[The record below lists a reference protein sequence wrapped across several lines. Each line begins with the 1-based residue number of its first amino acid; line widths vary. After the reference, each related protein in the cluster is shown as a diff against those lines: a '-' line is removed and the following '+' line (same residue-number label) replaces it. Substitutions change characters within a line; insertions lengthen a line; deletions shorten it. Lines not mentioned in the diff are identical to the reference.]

1 MSLTSTS
8 FFMFFIAVF
17 GACLLL
23 ERHNLQKKWLLL
35 VTSYYFYM
43 SIDWHFSLLLAL
55 LTAINYIAGAAV
67 VSFVSKSAKQA
78 AVAAAIV
85 LSLVMLFYFKYANFF
100 IGELAALLNFGFMD
114 REQPLLNVVLPV
126 GISFMTFQAI
136 TYPIDLY
143 AGRLSRKASVLDFS
157 LFMAFFPQLLSGPI
171 VRAGHFMPQL
181 EDNGG
186 FNGQHMMAGI
196 FLVLRGLVK
205 KVMIADVL
213 ALHIVDPAFAD
224 PGGFSS
230 AFLFVALIAFSFQ
243 VYADLGGYTDIA
255 LGVGRM
261 LGYKL
266 PINFNR
272 PYLSTSIANYWQR
285 WHISMSSFFR
295 DYLYEAIASWTW
307 CNLYVKLLVVFMTIG
322 LWHGA
327 GWNFILY
334 GMIHG
339 AMVGLEHFQSD
350 RRREA
355 GLPAQVYRGL
365 RLVFR
370 IGQIFLIV
378 SLTRVLF
385 RGGDLS
391 ASLDYFSALLGS
403 HVTSF
408 PMSWA
413 GAMALG
419 LAAFLHFTPVSWRD
433 KAEEVFIRLPV
444 LLTAGG
450 AVLLIYMVTA
460 TATGTM
466 AFIYFQF

>member
-1 MSLTSTS
+1 MSLTSSS
-8 FFMFFIAVF
+8 FFMFFIVVF
-17 GACLLL
+17 GACLML
-23 ERHNLQKKWLLL
+23 EQHNMKKKYLLL
-35 VTSYYFYM
+35 AASYYFYM
-43 SIDWHFSLLLAL
+43 SIDWRFSLLLVA
-55 LTAINYIAGAAV
+55 LTAINHIAGAAV
-67 VSFVSKSAKQA
+67 LSATSQRAKQA
-78 AVAAAIV
+78 AVTAAIL
-85 LSLVMLFYFKYANFF
+85 LSLAILFYFKYANFF
-100 IGELAALLNFGFMD
+100 IGEIAALLNFGSVD
-114 REQPLLNVVLPV
+114 REQILFNVVLPV

-143 AGRLSRKASVLDFS
+143 AGRLKHKASILDFS

-181 EDNGG
+181 EDNNG
-186 FNGQHMMAGI
+186 FNGQHMMEGM
-196 FLVLRGLVK
+196 FLILRGLAK
-205 KVMIADVL
+205 KVLIADIL

-224 PGGFSS
+224 PGSFSS
-230 AFLFVALIAFSFQ
+230 AFLFVALITFSFQ
-243 VYADLGGYTDIA
+243 VYADLSGYTDIA

-272 PYLSTSIANYWQR
+272 PYLATSIANYWQR

-295 DYLYEAIASWTW
+295 DYLYEAISSWKW
-307 CNLYVKLLVVFMTIG
+307 CNLYVKLLIVFMAIG

-339 AMVGLEHFQSD
+339 ALVGFEHFKND

-355 GLPAQVYRGL
+355 SLPIHVYRGL
-365 RLVFR
+365 RLVLR
-370 IGQIFLIV
+370 ILQIFLIV

-385 RGGDLS
+385 RGDDLS
-391 ASLDYFSALLGS
+391 ASLNYLDALIS
-403 HVTSF
+403 SSVTDF
-408 PMSWA
+408 PLSLP
-413 GAMALG
+413 GAFALG
-419 LAAFLHFTPVSWRD
+419 LAIFLHFTPIEWRD
-433 KAEEVFIRLPV
+433 KTEEAFIRLPAF
-444 LLTAGG
+444 LTAGG
-450 AVLLIYMVTA
+450 AVLLIYLVTA